1 MKLIKRIWDL
11 QCNFESIA
19 NSKMVLL
26 QTILILIF
34 VYYGIKLLLKWLA
47 PRLLHYAAKKTQEKF
62 GQQFGNY
69 EDFNQNTTKEG
80 QTTVNKRPFRKS
92 NPSKKVGEYIDFEEI
107 D

>member
-1 MKLIKRIWDL
+1 
-11 QCNFESIA
+11 
-19 NSKMVLL
+19 MVLL

-47 PRLLHYAAKKTQEKF
+47 PRILNYAVKKTEERF
-62 GQQFGNY
+62 GQQFGNHQ
-69 EDFNQNTTKEG
+69 EPNHNTRTGE
-80 QTTVNKRPFRKS
+80 TTVDQRTVRKS